1 MRLPVRLGLALV
13 VVGSMSLVI
22 GASAF
27 TGTEADRTVSV
38 NVVEDG
44 DGYVGLTYNETVSV
58 GPGDEVVGGG
68 GSGDV
73 ERRNGT
79 ALTVRNRFGTDMD
92 IEVRGDDSVYP
103 KLRYETD
110 SGDNTA
116 ALSSGDEVSF
126 DAIVTC
132 ENQNEADSRTVDVT
146 VTAEGDGVSAEVTRE
161 VTVECE
167 RNAGNNGQGQGE
179 NNGQGQGENNGQGQG
194 ENNGQGQ
201 GET

>member
-1 MRLPVRLGLALV
+1 MRLLVRLGLALL

-58 GPGDEVVGGG
+58 GPNDRVTGGG

-73 ERRNGT
+73 ERRNET
-79 ALTVRNRFGTDMD
+79 ALTVQNQFGTGMD
-92 IEVRGDDSVYP
+92 IEVRGDESVYP

-116 ALSSGDEVSF
+116 TLSSGDTVSF

-132 ENQNEADSRTVDVT
+132 ENQNEPDSRTAEVT

-161 VTVECE
+161 VTAKCE
-167 RNAGNNGQGQGE
+167 RSAGNESDESDESDN
-179 NNGQGQGENNGQGQG
+179 
-194 ENNGQGQ
+194 
-201 GET
+201 